1 MSTNDP
7 GDPRLDTVV
16 RLLDDPALWT
26 EVPPGLRDRV
36 VEAALAGV
44 DEDTANDLDTDA
56 DLDATHGAG
65 AGASGAAPAPAPGDL
80 PRRRAEGDAVPLHA
94 ARRRRGAARSGRRP
108 ALLAT
113 AAAVVVLGLGVAG
126 GLSLLSDE
134 AADPLAEV
142 ALAGTEEAPG
152 AAATARLTNEPAG
165 VSVVLDVSGLEPA
178 PPGTFYEVWLVGD
191 SGKVSAGTFHMRG
204 EQDDIKLWWGVAPE
218 GYDAVTIT
226 RQPVDGGTTAEGVVV
241 LRGELP
247 AG

>member
-1 MSTNDP
+1 VSTDDP

-26 EVPPGLRDRV
+26 EVPSGLRDRV

-44 DEDTANDLDTDA
+44 DEGADT
-56 DLDATHGAG
+56 DLDAETDAG
-65 AGASGAAPAPAPGDL
+65 AT
-80 PRRRAEGDAVPLHA
+80 GDAPWTRDRGDTVPLHA
-94 ARRRRGAARSGRRP
+94 ARGRRGRAARFGRRP
-108 ALLAT
+108 GLLAA
-113 AAAVVVLGLGVAG
+113 AAAVVVLGVGVAG
-126 GLSLLSDE
+126 GLTLLSDD

-142 ALAGTEEAPG
+142 ALAGTEDAPG
-152 AAATARLTNEPAG
+152 ASATARLTSEPAG

-191 SGKVSAGTFHMRG
+191 RGKVSAGTFHMRG
-204 EQDDIKLWWGVAPE
+204 EQDDIKLWWGVEPE

-226 RQPVDGGTTAEGVVV
+226 RQPVEGGTTAEGVVV
-241 LRGELP
+241 MRGELP

>member
-26 EVPPGLRDRV
+26 EVPSGLRDRV

-44 DEDTANDLDTDA
+44 DEDTDTDLDTDD
-56 DLDATHGAG
+56 DLNATRDAG
-65 AGASGAAPAPAPGDL
+65 AGASGAAPAPATDV
-80 PRRRAEGDAVPLHA
+80 PRPRAEGDAVPLHA
-94 ARRRRGAARSGRRP
+94 ARRRRGAARFGRRP
-108 ALLAT
+108 ALLAA

-126 GLSLLSDE
+126 GLSLLGDD

-152 AAATARLTNEPAG
+152 ASASARLTNEPAG
-165 VSVVLDVSGLEPA
+165 ISVVLDVSGLEPA

-191 SGKVSAGTFHMRG
+191 RGKVSAGTFHVRG

>member
-1 MSTNDP
+1 MSTDDP

-26 EVPPGLRDRV
+26 EVPSGLRDRV

-44 DEDTANDLDTDA
+44 DEGADTDLGA
-56 DLDATHGAG
+56 ETDAG
-65 AGASGAAPAPAPGDL
+65 ATRDAPWTRD
-80 PRRRAEGDAVPLHA
+80 RGDAVPLHA
-94 ARRRRGAARSGRRP
+94 ARGRRGRAARFGRRP
-108 ALLAT
+108 GLLAA
-113 AAAVVVLGLGVAG
+113 AAAVVVLGVGVAG
-126 GLSLLSDE
+126 ALTLRSND

-152 AAATARLTNEPAG
+152 ASATARLSNEPAG

-191 SGKVSAGTFHMRG
+191 RGKVSAGTFHMRG
-204 EQDDIKLWWGVAPE
+204 EQDDIKLWWGVEPE

-226 RQPVDGGTTAEGVVV
+226 RQPVEGGTTAEGVVV
-241 LRGELP
+241 MRGELP

>member
-65 AGASGAAPAPAPGDL
+65 APGAPADL

-94 ARRRRGAARSGRRP
+94 A
-108 ALLAT
+108 
-113 AAAVVVLGLGVAG
+113 
-126 GLSLLSDE
+126 
-134 AADPLAEV
+134 
-142 ALAGTEEAPG
+142 
-152 AAATARLTNEPAG
+152 
-165 VSVVLDVSGLEPA
+165 
-178 PPGTFYEVWLVGD
+178 
-191 SGKVSAGTFHMRG
+191 
-204 EQDDIKLWWGVAPE
+204 
-218 GYDAVTIT
+218 
-226 RQPVDGGTTAEGVVV
+226 
-241 LRGELP
+241 
-247 AG
+247 